1 MGEPGG
7 GEALV
12 MILGGALQGAGHLLH
27 RELGGDDDPPLGA
40 RHEEAP
46 GAHEVRVSVQLAAG
60 VLT

>member
-1 MGEPGG
+1 MGKPRR

-27 RELGGDDDPPLGA
+27 RELVWDDDPPLGA

-46 GAHEVRVSVQLAAG
+46 GPHEVRVSVQLAAS
-60 VLT
+60 VLP

>member
-46 GAHEVRVSVQLAAG
+46 GPHEVRVSV
-60 VLT
+60 